1 MTIVTHHRRALT
13 PAERRVLEDLQQFG
27 AAVCEIDE
35 QRGYWSWKLN
45 GKPVSGPLY
54 RLAAKGK
61 VQIER
66 PEAGAKAFLKAA

>member
-1 MTIVTHHRRALT
+1 MTIVTHYRRALT
-13 PAERRVLEDLQQFG
+13 PAEQRVLEDLQQFG

-45 GKPVSGPLY
+45 GKPVTGPLY

-61 VQIER
+61 VQIEK
-66 PEAGAKAFLKAA
+66 PEAGAKAFLKDA